1 MLPQQPVKK
10 LVVATRNFLN
20 LRRVHLEAKAAA
32 SSLVT
37 IMYVQ
42 YSAITTILYHYT

>member
-1 MLPQQPVKK
+1 LPLRLFIPPRRPVKE
-10 LVVATRNFLN
+10 LVVATCNFLT

-37 IMYVQ
+37 TM
-42 YSAITTILYHYT
+42 

>member
-1 MLPQQPVKK
+1 MPPQQPVKE
-10 LVVATRNFLN
+10 LVVVTHNLLT

-37 IMYVQ
+37 IM
-42 YSAITTILYHYT
+42 